1 LEAGAWSP
9 SGVFGREQVVYRY
22 DPTGEGY
29 VARRDRKRFFGL
41 LGEMVRTA
49 ARVPGRFDQLK
60 AQYRAAYPTLTSD
73 EYWRRQFEEPSQSA

>member
-1 LEAGAWSP
+1 
-9 SGVFGREQVVYRY
+9 VVYRY